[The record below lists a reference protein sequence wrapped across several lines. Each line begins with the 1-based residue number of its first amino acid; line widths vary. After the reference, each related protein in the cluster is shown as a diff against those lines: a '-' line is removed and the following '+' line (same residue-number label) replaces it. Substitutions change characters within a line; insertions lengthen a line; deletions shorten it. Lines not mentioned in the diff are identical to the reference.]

1 MKKTN
6 TGVTNDSGLNDKK
19 EGSNINWGKL
29 IMWIIIGI
37 ISMGVIKLLI
47 DLFTT
52 IGKGPIA
59 KGLGDV
65 LGAGA
70 NVVNG
75 LTNNCTS
82 QASCS
87 SIVEQTGCE
96 KQSTCSWNPPKD
108 AAAVGKCLGNTGR
121 KEGSGGFL
129 SAQCGLGI
137 AAILWICGSLL
148 VSLIG
153 TIVAA
158 LATRNAN
165 IELAGRLNGKG
176 TAATLSEVVTAATEA
191 TENIIEKNKEKEG
204 ASEELT
210 DADIQIVAA
219 KAGNEISTREALE
232 QTVKQP
238 ESNELSNQVVAEQAR
253 LDIVIQQKAEAL
265 EISKVRQDKLDKEV
279 DFEVHNDN
287 PEPFA
292 LRMFA
297 EHNITPTPAVHLYL
311 MNKTMK
317 REKRGII
324 IPEHHKN
331 YLQKFMY
338 IHNIK

>member
-176 TAATLSEVVTAATEA
+176 TAATLSEAVTAATEA

-204 ASEELT
+204 ASDLT
-210 DADIQIVAA
+210 EQEIQITAA
-219 KAGNEISTREALE
+219 TAANQIAARDALE
-232 QTVKQP
+232 QSVKQTD
-238 ESNELSNQVVAEQAR
+238 NIALSNQVVAEKAR
-253 LDIVIQQKAEAL
+253 QEILIEQIADEF
-265 EISKVRQDKLDKEV
+265 EISKERQEELDREV
-279 DFEVHNDN
+279 EFEVHNDK
-287 PEPFA
+287 PEPI
-292 LRMFA
+292 LRMFIA
-297 EHNITPTPAVHLYL
+297 HNITPTPEVHLYL

-324 IPEHHKN
+324 IPEHYKN